1 MILGGRTAR
10 IGIFARRRP
19 LVTLPAVTARRRLR
33 EFSRSSSSM
42 AVSISIANLATYGF
56 TVLAARILG
65 PHEYGAVAAL
75 MAALLVTSVL
85 PLGLQATGARRV
97 SAEPEHR
104 AEIEHE
110 VLRVG
115 WLSAGALGVV
125 LLALSPLLERV
136 LRLDGVLP
144 VVLVALTAVP
154 LTLMGAQSGVLQGER
169 RWPPLSAIYL
179 ALGIPR
185 VVIGVAF
192 ILWRPTQ
199 TMAMLGITIA
209 ALAPALVG
217 WLALRH
223 PARERGG
230 PPEPGVQRRHPT
242 RDILRETAHNSQALL
257 AFFALSNADVVV
269 ARHALDN
276 HLAGIYAAGLI
287 LAKAMMFLPQFV
299 VVVAFP
305 DMATAESR
313 RPALLKSLALVAGL
327 GVMGVVGAFVFQGL
341 ALVFVGG
348 SAYAE
353 ISDQLWLF
361 ALLGTVLSMLQ
372 LLVYAV
378 LARSGWRPV
387 LLVWLTYFAVV
398 ALGLQASSVTGLLSV
413 VLTCDA
419 LLLVALLLTDVRRPR
434 AKADPDVD
442 DLPRPAAAS

>member
-1 MILGGRTAR
+1 M
-10 IGIFARRRP
+10 P
-19 LVTLPAVTARRRLR
+19 PDTLPAVTARDRLR
-33 EFSRSSSSM
+33 DFSRSGSSM
-42 AVSISIANLATYGF
+42 AVSISLANVGTYGF

-75 MAALLVTSVL
+75 MATLLVTSVL

-97 SAEPEHR
+97 SSEPEQR

-115 WLSAGALGVV
+115 WLSAGALGV
-125 LLALSPLLERV
+125 LLLVLSPLLERV
-136 LRLDGVLP
+136 LRLDS
-144 VVLVALTAVP
+144 VVPAILVALASVP
-154 LTLMGAQSGVLQGER
+154 LTVMGAQSGILQGER

-185 VVIGVAF
+185 LVIGVAF
-192 ILWRPTQ
+192 ILWHPTQ
-199 TMAMLGITIA
+199 SVAMLGIAIA
-209 ALAPALVG
+209 ALVPAVVG
-217 WLALRH
+217 WLALRQPGRVRGAA
-223 PARERGG
+223 PAE
-230 PPEPGVQRRHPT
+230 GVERRHPT

-305 DMATAESR
+305 DLSTAANR
-313 RPALLKSLALVAGL
+313 RQALLKSLAVVAGI
-327 GVMGVVGAFVFQGL
+327 GAVGIAGAFLFRGL

-353 ISDQLWLF
+353 VEDRLWLF
-361 ALLGTVLSMLQ
+361 AVLGTVLSMLQ

-378 LARSGWRPV
+378 LARSGRRPV
-387 LLVWLTYFAVV
+387 LLVWLAFAAVV
-398 ALGLQASSVTGLLSV
+398 ALGMQANTVTGLLTI
-413 VLTCDA
+413 VLTCDSVLLAA
-419 LLLVALLLTDVRRPR
+419 LLITDVLRPR
-434 AKADPDVD
+434 RLDPTIG

>member
-1 MILGGRTAR
+1 
-10 IGIFARRRP
+10 
-19 LVTLPAVTARRRLR
+19 
-33 EFSRSSSSM
+33 M
-42 AVSISIANLATYGF
+42 AVSVSIANLGTYGF

-75 MAALLVTSVL
+75 LATLLVTSVL

-115 WLSAGALGVV
+115 WLSAAALGVLL
-125 LLALSPLLERV
+125 LLAAPLLERL
-136 LRLDGVLP
+136 LRLDLLATAA
-144 VVLVALTAVP
+144 LVAVASVP

-169 RWPPLSAIYL
+169 RWPPLSLIYL

-185 VVIGVAF
+185 LVIGVGF

-199 TMAMLGITIA
+199 EAAMLGITVS
-209 ALAPALVG
+209 ALAPAVVG

-223 PARERGG
+223 PARAAG
-230 PPEPGVQRRHPT
+230 PPDGAERRHPT

-257 AFFALSNADVVV
+257 AFFALSNTDVVV
-269 ARHALDN
+269 ARHALDT
-276 HLAGIYAAGLI
+276 HLAGLYAAGLI

-305 DMATAESR
+305 DMSTEENR
-313 RPALLKSLALVAGL
+313 RQALLKSMALVAGL
-327 GVMGVVGAFVFQGL
+327 GVLGVAGSFFLRGL

-348 SAYAE
+348 SAYAAIE
-353 ISDQLWLF
+353 DQLWLF

-378 LARSGWRPV
+378 LARSGRRPV
-387 LLVWLTYFAVV
+387 ILVWLTLLVV
-398 ALGLQASSVTGLLSV
+398 VPLGLHATTVTGLLTV
-413 VLTCDA
+413 VLTCDS
-419 LLLVALLLTDVRRPR
+419 LLLAALLLTDVRRPR
-434 AKADPDVD
+434 RLDPTVD
-442 DLPRPAAAS
+442 DLPRPASTS

>member
-1 MILGGRTAR
+1 
-10 IGIFARRRP
+10 
-19 LVTLPAVTARRRLR
+19 
-33 EFSRSSSSM
+33 M
-42 AVSISIANLATYGF
+42 AVSISVANVCTYGF

-65 PHEYGAVAAL
+65 PHEYGALAAL
-75 MAALLVTSVL
+75 MATLLVTNVL

-97 SAEPEHR
+97 SAEPQHR

-115 WLSAGALGVV
+115 WLSAGVLGV
-125 LLALSPLLERV
+125 LLLIAAPALEHV
-136 LRLDGVLP
+136 LRLDSVLP
-144 VVLVALTAVP
+144 AILLALASVP

-179 ALGIPR
+179 GLGVPR
-185 VVIGVAF
+185 LLIGVAL
-192 ILWRPTQ
+192 ILWHPTQ
-199 TMAMLGITIA
+199 TVAMLGVAVSSLVPA
-209 ALAPALVG
+209 AVG

-223 PARERGG
+223 PEREPAA
-230 PPEPGVQRRHPT
+230 PPAPGTERRHPT

-269 ARHALDN
+269 ARHALDT

-305 DMATAESR
+305 DLSTAEHR
-313 RPALLKSLALVAGL
+313 RSALLKSLGLVAGL
-327 GVMGVVGAFVFQGL
+327 GVVGIVGAFVLPGL
-341 ALVFVGG
+341 ALLFVGG
-348 SAYAE
+348 SAYSE

-361 ALLGTVLSMLQ
+361 AVLGTVLSMLQ

-378 LARSGWRPV
+378 LARSGRRPV
-387 LLVWLTYFAVV
+387 MLVWLCFVAVV
-398 ALGLQASSVTGLLSV
+398 AIGLQASSVIGLLGV
-413 VLTCDA
+413 VLSCDTILLAA
-419 LLLVALLLTDVRRPR
+419 LLVTDVLRARRL
-434 AKADPDVD
+434 DPTVD

>member
-1 MILGGRTAR
+1 M
-10 IGIFARRRP
+10 
-19 LVTLPAVTARRRLR
+19 
-33 EFSRSSSSM
+33 FSRSSSSM

-85 PLGLQATGARRV
+85 PLGLQATGARRI

-115 WLSAGALGVV
+115 WLSATVLCVV
-125 LLALSPLLERV
+125 LLALSPLLEHV

-144 VVLVALTAVP
+144 VALVALTTVP

-169 RWPPLSAIYL
+169 RWRPLSAIYL

-185 VVIGVAF
+185 LVIGVAF

-199 TMAMLGITIA
+199 TMAMVGITIA
-209 ALAPALVG
+209 ALAPAVVG
-217 WLALRH
+217 WLALRNRQRASGPR
-223 PARERGG
+223 PAPG
-230 PPEPGVQRRHPT
+230 PERRHPT
-242 RDILRETAHNSQALL
+242 REILRETAHNSQALL
-257 AFFALSNADVVV
+257 AFFALSNTDVVV
-269 ARHALDN
+269 ARHSLDN

-287 LAKAMMFLPQFV
+287 LTKAMMFLPQFV

-305 DMATAESR
+305 DMATVENR
-313 RPALLKSLALVAGL
+313 RPALLKSIALVAGL
-327 GVMGVVGAFVFQGL
+327 GVVGIAGAYLFQGL

-348 SAYAE
+348 SAYSQIA
-353 ISDQLWLF
+353 DQLWLF
-361 ALLGTVLSMLQ
+361 AVLGTVLSMLQ

-378 LARSGWRPV
+378 LARGGWRPV
-387 LLVWLTYFAVV
+387 LLVWLTFIAVV
-398 ALGLQASSVTGLLSV
+398 VLGLRTSSVTGLLSV
-413 VLTCDA
+413 VLTCDT
-419 LLLVALLLTDVRRPR
+419 LLLVALLLTDVRKPR
-434 AKADPDVD
+434 TADETVG
-442 DLPRPAAAS
+442 DLPRPAATS

>member
-1 MILGGRTAR
+1 
-10 IGIFARRRP
+10 
-19 LVTLPAVTARRRLR
+19 
-33 EFSRSSSSM
+33 M
-42 AVSISIANLATYGF
+42 AVSISLANVGTYGF

-75 MAALLVTSVL
+75 MATLLVTSVL

-104 AEIEHE
+104 REIEHE

-115 WLSAGALGVV
+115 WLTGAGLGV
-125 LLALSPLLERV
+125 LLLVLSPVLEHV
-136 LRLDGVLP
+136 LRLDSLLP
-144 VVLVALTAVP
+144 AIVVALASVP
-154 LTLMGAQSGVLQGER
+154 LTVMGAQSGVLQGER

-185 VVIGVAF
+185 LVTGVAF

-199 TMAMLGITIA
+199 SAAMVGIAIA
-209 ALAPALVG
+209 AVAPAVVG
-217 WLALRH
+217 WLALRQ
-223 PARERGG
+223 RGR
-230 PPEPGVQRRHPT
+230 EPGAAPAPGIERRHPT

-305 DMATAESR
+305 DLSTAANR
-313 RPALLKSLALVAGL
+313 RQALLKSLAVVAGL
-327 GVMGVVGAFVFQGL
+327 GVLGIAGAFLFRGL

-353 ISDQLWLF
+353 VQDRLWLF
-361 ALLGTVLSMLQ
+361 AVLGTVLSMLQ

-378 LARSGWRPV
+378 LARSGRRPV
-387 LLVWLTYFAVV
+387 LLVWLAFVAVV
-398 ALGLQASSVTGLLSV
+398 LLGMQATPVPGLLTI
-413 VLTCDA
+413 VLTCDS
-419 LLLVALLLTDVRRPR
+419 LLLLALLLTDVLRPR
-434 AKADPDVD
+434 RLDPTVD